1 MAETSTQKTNIEEQ
15 LEANKEA
22 AGAQKDLLDQLLIPE
37 VQESL
42 TVLVESLPKMAE
54 LVTILNKVYDFAQSV
69 MTDKVLIND
78 FKGGVQGFLDPV
90 AEKAKGL
97 AQTAIEAKDRAD
109 ESNDTI
115 GLFGLLRLLK
125 DPQAQKLFRFLQ
137 AFLQVT
143 EERSKQQ
150 Q

>member
-1 MAETSTQKTNIEEQ
+1 MAETSAQKGNPEEKP
-15 LEANKEA
+15 EVTPETAV
-22 AGAQKDLLDQLLIPE
+22 AQKDLLDQLLDPE
-37 VQESL
+37 IQQSL

-54 LVTILNKVYDFAQSV
+54 LVTILNKTYDFAQSI

-78 FKGGVQGFLDPV
+78 FKGGFQGFLDPV

-97 AQTAIEAKDRAD
+97 AQTAIEAKERA
-109 ESNDTI
+109 ETSTDTI

-137 AFLQVT
+137 SYLAVA

-150 Q
+150 